1 MPLRITNK
9 DARRLWLD
17 AQGLA
22 APATGSTKPE
32 DLTALIAK
40 IGFVQLDTIR
50 VVARAHDHILWSR
63 RQRYRE
69 GMLDRLVK
77 DRLAF
82 EHFTHD
88 ASVLP
93 MAFYPYWRR
102 QFGRMREKVENLR
115 WREAMPSDEECE
127 LILKRVAD
135 EGPLSTKAFAAAP
148 KKSSHAWARAPHKYA
163 LDYFWYAGVLATC
176 HRKNFVKHYAIRE
189 NVIPETVLKKQ
200 INDDRQIDW
209 LCDNALKRLGFG
221 TEGDIQRFWDAV
233 SLEEAK
239 TWVKTR
245 RRKLQEVEIV
255 CADKSVVKAVGPAD
269 IEDRLVALPS
279 PTSRLR
285 ILNPFD
291 PVARDRNRLSR
302 LFGFDY
308 RIEIFTPAAKRQYG
322 YYVYPLLEGDRFVG
336 RIEARADRKAGT
348 LRLDNV
354 WWEPKVKDTPA
365 RQAKLEAELERMA
378 RFVGVS
384 A

>member
-1 MPLRITNK
+1 MTLRISNR

-22 APATGSTKPE
+22 APATGSARPD
-32 DLTALIAK
+32 DLTSLITK

-69 GMLDRLVK
+69 GMLDKLVK
-77 DRLAF
+77 ERFAF

-93 MAFYPYWRR
+93 MEFFPYWRR
-102 QFGRMREKVENLR
+102 QFDRMKKHLDKNG
-115 WREAMPSDEECE
+115 WRDIMSSPEECE
-127 LILKRVAD
+127 DMLRRISE
-135 EGPLSTKAFAAAP
+135 EGPLSTKAFESGP
-148 KKSSHAWARAPHKYA
+148 KKSAHAWARPPHKCA
-163 LDYFWYAGVLATC
+163 LDYYWYAGVLATC
-176 HRKNFVKHYAIRE
+176 HRANFVKQYQLRE
-189 NVIPETVLKKQ
+189 KVIPEDVLA
-200 INDDRQIDW
+200 IEVDDERQIDW
-209 LCDNALKRLGFG
+209 LCENALRRLGFG
-221 TEGDIQRFWDAV
+221 TEGDIQRFWDAAD
-233 SLEEAK
+233 LDE
-239 TWVKTR
+239 VKAWSKKR
-245 RRKLQEVEIV
+245 RRKLQDVEIV
-255 CADKSVVKAVGPAD
+255 CADKSVVKALAPAD
-269 IEDRLVALPS
+269 IEDRLADVPS

-291 PVARDRNRLSR
+291 PVIRDRNRLSR

-348 LRLDNV
+348 LKLENV
-354 WWEPKVKDTPA
+354 WWEPKVKETTA
-365 RQAKLEAELERMA
+365 RRAKLEAELERMA
-378 RFVGVS
+378 RFVGVK

>member
-1 MPLRITNK
+1 
-9 DARRLWLD
+9 
-17 AQGLA
+17 
-22 APATGSTKPE
+22 
-32 DLTALIAK
+32 
-40 IGFVQLDTIR
+40 
-50 VVARAHDHILWSR
+50 
-63 RQRYRE
+63 
-69 GMLDRLVK
+69 
-77 DRLAF
+77 
-82 EHFTHD
+82 
-88 ASVLP
+88 